1 MFIRSVRDFSNASL
15 AKTEFRHIF
24 ACRYLKVSVDERGL
38 RLDKTN
44 IIHQGKEKESYHN
57 E

>member
-1 MFIRSVRDFSNASL
+1 MFIRSVGDFSDASL